1 MNQPVNLNRARKQ
14 RARAEARARGTENA
28 AKSGRTKAERLME
41 ALRNERAAK
50 MLDRHRIDDDE

>member
-1 MNQPVNLNRARKQ
+1 MNRPVNLNRVRKQ
-14 RARAEARARGTENA
+14 RARAESRARGAENA

>member
-1 MNQPVNLNRARKQ
+1 MNRPVNLNRARCL
-14 RARAEARARGTENA
+14 RARAESRARGTENA